1 MKRFAALLTGVL
13 LPLSLSGCSML
24 GLGMTPNLEDA
35 DLVVRNDS
43 PQVIYTITLTTQVQS
58 ESVSS
63 PQDMGLLERGER
75 YGFTLE
81 DGAEQ
86 FTLELKGEG
95 ERLLARC
102 QGSYQGK
109 RLLITLEEDGGVSAS
124 EA

>member
-13 LPLSLSGCSML
+13 LPLCLSGCSM
-24 GLGMTPNLEDA
+24 GGIVRTQNLVFA
-35 DLVVRNDS
+35 DLFVRNDS

-63 PQDMGLLERGER
+63 PRDMGLLERGER

>member
-24 GLGMTPNLEDA
+24 GFGMTPSLEDA

-63 PQDMGLLERGER
+63 PRDMGLLERGER

>member
-24 GLGMTPNLEDA
+24 GLGMTPNLKDA